1 MINKSA
7 LNIIYK
13 NIVNC
18 NNIETKKTTIVAITK
33 GQPASSISSAYK
45 HGLLNIGES
54 KIQETEKKT
63 IAINKKITT
72 HFIGRLQSN
81 KVRKAIELYDVIQ
94 TVHSR
99 KLARRINNIC
109 ETKNKKQ
116 KIYLQVNIGRDAN
129 KQGFDPSIIEEEAKI
144 ISNMSNL
151 NVSGIM
157 MIPPYR
163 KIDNIYRD
171 YHKRTKELQEKI
183 YQGGVSSFI
192 DISMGMSRDYKLA
205 IKEGATHIRLGS
217 ILFGPRNTL

>member
-1 MINKSA
+1 LINKSA

-151 NVSGIM
+151 NVSG
-157 MIPPYR
+157 
-163 KIDNIYRD
+163 
-171 YHKRTKELQEKI
+171 
-183 YQGGVSSFI
+183 
-192 DISMGMSRDYKLA
+192 
-205 IKEGATHIRLGS
+205 
-217 ILFGPRNTL
+217 